1 MDIALL
7 AEGTYPYH
15 SGGVSVWCDQLVR
28 GLAPNRFSLHT
39 IVGGVDESPTWELPE
54 NVVSLNP
61 IAIWGPTPQIRL
73 SARDSAELL
82 GAFEQLAQSLV
93 DPAGEQHFLD
103 ALHQLFVLSRQT
115 PLVGALRSKKA
126 LGIILEAMRVADLGD
141 RPFASDPAPVTIADA
156 MVALE
161 LIEHQIRPLFAPP
174 PEADLCHATANGLAI
189 LLALGAYWS
198 RKTPLVL
205 SEHGIYLRERYLAF
219 SHKTYSAAVRSIM
232 LRFFKRLTWAGY
244 QIADAIAPGSE
255 YNRQWLE
262 TNGAAPDRINPIY
275 NGVDPA
281 NFIASQTEPEVPT
294 LVWLGRIDPLKD
306 VETLIRSFAKV
317 HEALP
322 EARLRIFGGTT
333 TENEP
338 YRERCATLRDEL
350 GLQESATFEGKADS
364 VLDVYHAG
372 HVVLL
377 TSISEGFPYTLIE
390 AMASGKPTVST
401 DVGGVREATGD
412 AGMIVPPQN
421 PEKTAAACLQLL
433 SDPELRRD
441 MGRAARARIL
451 SMFTVE
457 QSLAIFSDLYR
468 QVTGRPTAA
477 VIVERDQELAN
488 SGRSALASGPT
499 TRTDVSRQQPLPAM
513 SPMAAS

>member
-1 MDIALL
+1 
-7 AEGTYPYH
+7 
-15 SGGVSVWCDQLVR
+15 
-28 GLAPNRFSLHT
+28 
-39 IVGGVDESPTWELPE
+39 
-54 NVVSLNP
+54 
-61 IAIWGPTPQIRL
+61 
-73 SARDSAELL
+73 
-82 GAFEQLAQSLV
+82 
-93 DPAGEQHFLD
+93 
-103 ALHQLFVLSRQT
+103 
-115 PLVGALRSKKA
+115 
-126 LGIILEAMRVADLGD
+126 
-141 RPFASDPAPVTIADA
+141 
-156 MVALE
+156 
-161 LIEHQIRPLFAPP
+161 
-174 PEADLCHATANGLAI
+174 
-189 LLALGAYWS
+189 
-198 RKTPLVL
+198 VL